1 MCSSGI
7 ASTSGLEL
15 ARAANSVM
23 AQDSDTGEKTE
34 EPTGK
39 RLSESVS
46 SGRIAKSQD
55 INTAVL
61 LATALFLLTLLGS
74 EIWEALQA
82 YLIHIYQDLGTLTMS
97 PDSLKGYLT
106 GFFEVA
112 GNIVIPFMIATM
124 CAGVLA
130 GGTQT
135 KFALTA
141 KVIQMNLNKFNP
153 INGFRR
159 IFSWKSWGEF
169 LINFLK
175 LSFIVALVINVV
187 WEVIGHPI
195 FHHASY
201 FGQVLAFIV
210 DVGLGLLKK
219 VLLAM
224 IVIAALDYAYQWWR
238 TREGLKMSV
247 KDVKD
252 ETKSQDGD
260 PKNKAEQRKR
270 RMGMMTKSIW
280 EEVPEA
286 DVVVTNPTHL
296 AVALR
301 YDRETMKSPKIVAK
315 GARYNALMI
324 REIAEKN
331 GVPLVENKPL
341 AQMLFKF
348 GRVGKEIPFQLFTA
362 VAEILAYVYRTNRF
376 RYFKQGREVPA

>member
-1 MCSSGI
+1 
-7 ASTSGLEL
+7 
-15 ARAANSVM
+15 M

-39 RLSESVS
+39 RMSEAVS

-55 INTAVL
+55 INTVVL

-106 GFFEVA
+106 GFFEVV
-112 GNIVIPFMIATM
+112 GDIVIPFMIAVM

-153 INGFRR
+153 IKGFRK

-201 FGQVLAFIV
+201 FDQVLAFIV

-238 TREGLKMSV
+238 TREELKMSV

-252 ETKSQDGD
+252 EAKSQDGD

-286 DVVVTNPTHL
+286 DVVVTNPVHL
-296 AVALR
+296 AIALR

-315 GARYNALMI
+315 GARHNALLI

>member
-1 MCSSGI
+1 
-7 ASTSGLEL
+7 
-15 ARAANSVM
+15 M
-23 AQDSDTGEKTE
+23 ADGGTGEKTE
-34 EPTGK
+34 EPSGK
-39 RLSESVS
+39 RISEGVS
-46 SGRIAKSQD
+46 QGQIAKSPD

-74 EIWEALQA
+74 EIWESLQA
-82 YLIHIYQDLGTLTMS
+82 YLIHIYQDLGSLTMS
-97 PDSLKGYLT
+97 PDSLKGYLA
-106 GFFEVA
+106 GFFQLL
-112 GNIVIPFMIATM
+112 GDIVLPFMIGVM
-124 CAGVLA
+124 CVGVLA

-135 KFALTA
+135 KFALTP

-153 INGFRR
+153 IKGFRR

-175 LSFIVALVINVV
+175 LSFVVALVINVG

-210 DVGLGLLKK
+210 DAGLGLLKK

-224 IVIAALDYAYQWWR
+224 IVIGALDYAYQWWR
-238 TREGLKMSV
+238 TREGLKMST

-252 ETKSQDGD
+252 ETKNQDGD
-260 PKNKAEQRKR
+260 PHLKSEQRKR
-270 RMGMMTKSIW
+270 RMGMMQKSIL

-286 DVVVTNPTHL
+286 DVVVTNPAHL

-376 RYFKQGREVPA
+376 RYFKQGRELPA

>member
-1 MCSSGI
+1 
-7 ASTSGLEL
+7 
-15 ARAANSVM
+15 M

-34 EPTGK
+34 EPTG
-39 RLSESVS
+39 RRMSDATSE
-46 SGRIAKSQD
+46 GKIAKSTD
-55 INTAVL
+55 INTVVL
-61 LATALFLLTLLGS
+61 LATALFLLTLLGGK
-74 EIWEALQA
+74 IWESLQA
-82 YLIHIYQDLGTLTMS
+82 YLVHIYRDLGNLTMS
-97 PDSLKGYLT
+97 PGSLKGYLT
-106 GFFEVA
+106 GFFQVL
-112 GNIVIPFMIATM
+112 GDIVFPFMIAVL

-130 GGTQT
+130 SGTQT
-135 KFALTA
+135 KFALTP
-141 KVIQMNLNKFNP
+141 KVIQWNLNKFNP
-153 INGFRR
+153 ISGFRK

-201 FGQVLAFIV
+201 LGQVLTFIV
-210 DVGLGLLKK
+210 DAGLSLLKK

-224 IVIAALDYAYQWWR
+224 IVISALDYAYQWWR

-252 ETKSQDGD
+252 ETKNQDGD
-260 PKNKAEQRKR
+260 PHFKGEQRKR
-270 RMGMMTKSIW
+270 RVGMMQKSIW

>member
-1 MCSSGI
+1 MAI
-7 ASTSGLEL
+7 ILGLTW
-15 ARAANSVM
+15 AANGIM

-39 RLSESVS
+39 RISEGVS
-46 SGRIAKSQD
+46 QGQIAKSQD

-61 LATALFLLTLLGS
+61 LATALLLLTLLGRG
-74 EIWEALQA
+74 IWEGLQA
-82 YLIHIYQDLGTLTMS
+82 YLIHIYQDLGSLTMS

-106 GFFEVA
+106 GFFQLL
-112 GNIVIPFMIATM
+112 GDIVLPFMLTVM
-124 CAGVLA
+124 CVGVLA

-135 KFALTA
+135 KFALTP

-153 INGFRR
+153 IKGFRR

-169 LINFLK
+169 VINFLK
-175 LSFIVALVINVV
+175 LSFVVALVINVV

-201 FGQVLAFIV
+201 FGQVLTFIV
-210 DVGLGLLKK
+210 DAGLGLLKK

-224 IVIAALDYAYQWWR
+224 IVIGALDYAYQWWR
-238 TREGLKMSV
+238 TREGLKMST

-252 ETKSQDGD
+252 ETKNQDGD
-260 PKNKAEQRKR
+260 PHLKGEQRKR
-270 RMGMMTKSIW
+270 RMGMMQKSIW

-286 DVVVTNPTHL
+286 DVVVTNPAHL

-376 RYFKQGREVPA
+376 RYFKQGRELPA

>member
-1 MCSSGI
+1 
-7 ASTSGLEL
+7 
-15 ARAANSVM
+15 M

-39 RLSESVS
+39 RMSEAVS

-55 INTAVL
+55 INTVVL

-106 GFFEVA
+106 GFFEVV
-112 GNIVIPFMIATM
+112 GDIVIPFMIAVM

-153 INGFRR
+153 ISGFKR

-175 LSFIVALVINVV
+175 LSVIVALIVSVV
-187 WEVIGHPI
+187 WEVIGHPV

-201 FGQVLAFIV
+201 LGQVLAFMV
-210 DVGLGLLKK
+210 DTGLGLLKK

-224 IVIAALDYAYQWWR
+224 IFIAALDYAYQWWR
-238 TREGLKMSV
+238 TREGLRMSV

-252 ETKSQDGD
+252 EAKSQDGD
-260 PKNKAEQRKR
+260 PTNKAEQRKR
-270 RMGMMTKSIW
+270 RMGMMAKSIW

-286 DVVVTNPTHL
+286 DVVVTNPVHL
-296 AVALR
+296 AIALR

-315 GARYNALMI
+315 GARHNALLI

>member
-1 MCSSGI
+1 
-7 ASTSGLEL
+7 
-15 ARAANSVM
+15 M

-39 RLSESVS
+39 RISDATSE
-46 SGRIAKSQD
+46 GKIAKSQD
-55 INTAVL
+55 INTVVL